1 MKKWCREK
9 GKCHFFTFKDR
20 YAYNECQLGIR
31 RHPDDR
37 FFKEVECVNDK
48 YSELYFR
55 IIEYIAGNR
64 MPDMVKN
71 NRNWGKDHPSILNTH
86 KTVQTF
92 NTTNISHPKER

>member
-1 MKKWCREK
+1 M
-9 GKCHFFTFKDR
+9 
-20 YAYNECQLGIR
+20 I
-31 RHPDDR
+31 
-37 FFKEVECVNDK
+37 
-48 YSELYFR
+48 SILYFR